1 MAESSKTYGA
11 RSEVVLRSA
20 PEGRFRRVLG
30 SSPRKFASI
39 VRLRHV
45 LRLRYRGGTSGTL
58 TRRIRPPANP
68 IWIYGAAGRP
78 LCAVRVLSRQE
89 KSRLYRKRAFV
100 W

>member
-20 PEGRFRRVLG
+20 PEGRFRRVRG

-45 LRLRYRGGTSGTL
+45 LQLRNRGGTL

-68 IWIYGAAGRP
+68 IWISGAAGRP
-78 LCAVRVLSRQE
+78 LYAVRLLSRRE
-89 KSRLYRKRAFV
+89 KSRMYRKRAFV

>member
-1 MAESSKTYGA
+1 M
-11 RSEVVLRSA
+11 VLRGV

-45 LRLRYRGGTSGTL
+45 LQLRNRGGTSGTL

-68 IWIYGAAGRP
+68 IWISGAAGRP
-78 LCAVRVLSRQE
+78 LYGVRVLSRQE
-89 KSRLYRKRAFV
+89 KSRMYRKRAFV